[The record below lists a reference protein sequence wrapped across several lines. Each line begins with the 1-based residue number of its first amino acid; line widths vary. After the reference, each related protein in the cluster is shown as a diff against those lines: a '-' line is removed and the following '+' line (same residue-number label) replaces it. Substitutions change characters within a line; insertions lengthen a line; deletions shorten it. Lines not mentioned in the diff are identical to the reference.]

1 MGNLIRVNGTELGTG
16 KPKICVPLVAKTLQE
31 LQAEAKSAARL
42 GAQLAEWRVD
52 YYESIELPKVQEAL
66 ELLKKE
72 LGQIPLLFTFRT
84 LKEGGERSI
93 EPDQYK
99 ELAAFAL
106 KSGLADLVDVE
117 FSAGEKAVQKLAEL
131 AHKEQ
136 RAIVVSAHNFKYT
149 LPADEILK
157 LLLEMHAAGAD
168 VVKVAVM
175 PQSSADVLELLQ
187 GTESFHRLYP
197 DVPLITMSM
206 GALGSI
212 SRVAGEFFGSCV
224 SFASLNKASAPG
236 QLAIQDLQN
245 ILDVLHAGFEKEN
258 S

>member
-106 KSGLADLVDVE
+106 KKRIGR
-117 FSAGEKAVQKLAEL
+117 FGGCGIFCRRKGCAEIG
-131 AHKEQ
+131 
-136 RAIVVSAHNFKYT
+136 RACA
-149 LPADEILK
+149 
-157 LLLEMHAAGAD
+157 
-168 VVKVAVM
+168 
-175 PQSSADVLELLQ
+175 
-187 GTESFHRLYP
+187 
-197 DVPLITMSM
+197 
-206 GALGSI
+206 
-212 SRVAGEFFGSCV
+212 
-224 SFASLNKASAPG
+224 
-236 QLAIQDLQN
+236 
-245 ILDVLHAGFEKEN
+245 
-258 S
+258 